1 MGPTHNNQN
10 GPGNPK
16 NGGGGR
22 LKSPHR
28 KVKERTMYEP
38 SHNCPIPTEHSH

>member
-10 GPGNPK
+10 GPGGPEK
-16 NGGGGR
+16 GGGR

-28 KVKERTMYEP
+28 
-38 SHNCPIPTEHSH
+38 HPTPATCM